1 MIRLGTPSQI
11 DKYIILDD
19 NEAFMAHQSG
29 FPPEWK
35 SEDGTLWFKKTNKL
49 VKWLESNGIKGLF
62 AGKEETMWKY

>member
-35 SEDGTLWFKKTNKL
+35 SEDGTL
-49 VKWLESNGIKGLF
+49 
-62 AGKEETMWKY
+62 

>member
-19 NEAFMAHQSG
+19 DEAFMAHQSG

-35 SEDGTLWFKKTNKL
+35 SEDGALWFKKTNKF
-49 VKWLESNGIKGLF
+49 VKWLESNGIKG
-62 AGKEETMWKY
+62 

>member
-19 NEAFMAHQSG
+19 NEAFLAHQSG

-35 SEDGTLWFKKTNKL
+35 SEDGTLWFKKTNKF
-49 VKWLESNGIKGLF
+49 VKWLESNGITG
-62 AGKEETMWKY
+62 